1 MTARYVARVGVLL
14 ALALIVPMLGL
25 PQPITGP
32 AVNAVLLVA
41 AIEVGPVGGASI
53 GLLTPW
59 IALLRGQLAAPL
71 APAVPFIM
79 LGNAIIVLVYWLVA
93 RLTRSS
99 TLGWG
104 SWMGVVLG
112 AVAKYLV
119 ISGAVKLLLH
129 LPPKLAI
136 AMGTPQLV
144 TALIGGAAALLVA
157 RALQAAGVAPHGTT
171 SVTAAR

>member
-1 MTARYVARVGVLL
+1 MTARYLARVGVLL
-14 ALALIVPMLGL
+14 ALALIIPMLGL

-32 AVNAVLLVA
+32 AVNAVLLLA
-41 AIEVGPVGGASI
+41 AIEAGPVGGASI

-59 IALLRGQLAAPL
+59 IALIRGQLAAPL

-79 LGNAIIVLVYWLVA
+79 LGNATIVLVYWAVA

-104 SWMGVVLG
+104 SWLGVVLG
-112 AVAKYLV
+112 SAAKYLV
-119 ISGAVKLLLH
+119 ISGGVNLFLN
-129 LPPKLAI
+129 LPPKLAV

-144 TALIGGAAALLVA
+144 TALIGAAAALLVA
-157 RALQAAGVAPHGTT
+157 RALQAAGV
-171 SVTAAR
+171 TAGRAASATR